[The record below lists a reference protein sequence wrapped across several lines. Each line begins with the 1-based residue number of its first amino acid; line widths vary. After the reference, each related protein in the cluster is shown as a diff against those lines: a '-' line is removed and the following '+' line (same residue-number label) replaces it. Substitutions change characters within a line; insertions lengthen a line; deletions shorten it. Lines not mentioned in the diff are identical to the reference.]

1 MKKIKQIAAIIM
13 CVILVGM
20 YVASFI
26 AAVFAKPQA
35 HGLFMGSVG
44 LTIMLP
50 LLLYAYTIIYRVL
63 HPDTSVDDEKESD
76 IYSDDED
83 VDNEESDFDSDDEDA
98 DEKESD
104 FDGGDNDTDADG
116 AVMGEEDDSDF

>member
-26 AAVFAKPQA
+26 AAIFAKPQA

-63 HPDTSVDDEKESD
+63 HPAISDEEEPDIYGDDEYAEDESG
-76 IYSDDED
+76 
-83 VDNEESDFDSDDEDA
+83 
-98 DEKESD
+98 
-104 FDGGDNDTDADG
+104 FDGDGNYADDDV
-116 AVMGEEDDSDF
+116 AIEEDDNDF

>member
-26 AAVFAKPQA
+26 AAIFAKPQA

-63 HPDTSVDDEKESD
+63 HPDISDEEEPD
-76 IYSDDED
+76 IYGDDED
-83 VDNEESDFDSDDEDA
+83 ADEDESDFDSDGNDA
-98 DEKESD
+98 DD
-104 FDGGDNDTDADG
+104 DVAI
-116 AVMGEEDDSDF
+116 EEDDNDF

>member
-26 AAVFAKPQA
+26 AAIFAKPQA
-35 HGLFMGSVG
+35 NGLFMGSVG

-83 VDNEESDFDSDDEDA
+83 VEDESDFDGDDEDADEDESDFDSDGNYA
-98 DEKESD
+98 DD
-104 FDGGDNDTDADG
+104 DVAI
-116 AVMGEEDDSDF
+116 EEDDNDF

>member
-76 IYSDDED
+76 
-83 VDNEESDFDSDDEDA
+83 
-98 DEKESD
+98 
-104 FDGGDNDTDADG
+104 FDGGDNDTDADV